1 MSSRYIPPHMR
12 NRKPVQE
19 AKPAPKIGESDFPP
33 TLVVGKPPKTFSG
46 PSFLDKVREPSLTFP
61 NPETNNRL
69 AAHRNPM
76 PVPYS
81 NRIFEHDAEFS
92 SDEEESSVQKP
103 VTTEESEWT
112 MVERKMKVKRD
123 KIQEALDN
131 GDAPIEDEEESA
143 WDDQPEEHETYWDE
157 RRH

>member
-1 MSSRYIPPHMR
+1 
-12 NRKPVQE
+12 
-19 AKPAPKIGESDFPP
+19 
-33 TLVVGKPPKTFSG
+33 
-46 PSFLDKVREPSLTFP
+46 
-61 NPETNNRL
+61 
-69 AAHRNPM
+69 M

>member
-12 NRKPVQE
+12 NRKPAQQPTPV
-19 AKPAPKIGESDFPP
+19 PKISESDFPP
-33 TLVVGKPPKTFSG
+33 TLVVGKPPKTLSG
-46 PSFLDKVREPSLTFP
+46 PSFLDKLREPSLTFA
-61 NPETNNRL
+61 NPETNKRL
-69 AAHRNPM
+69 AVHRNPV

-81 NRIFEHDAEFS
+81 NRIFEEQAEFS
-92 SDEEESSVQKP
+92 SDEEESPVQKP
-103 VTTEESEWT
+103 LTTEESEWT

-143 WDDQPEEHETYWDE
+143 WDDQPDEHETYWDE